1 MSGGGSDLPTRR
13 DARDV
18 VWSASFAPP
27 VRSHLPLSPCAS
39 QPPGEPPSA
48 CRGGSP
54 QSSLSSILPSPHSS
68 PLLTP
73 PLSSLLP
80 SPHSSP
86 LLTPPISS
94 FLPSPHFSPPSFL
107 PSPQS
112 SPLLNPPSLPPS
124 ISPSTLTSSGQY
136 HSPLPLWREGLAT
149 RLCSPQLL
157 LCVQV
162 CTRSNL
168 PHPHWHPWGGGREGI
183 RGGVGIS
190 GGGGV
195 DIIGGGGV
203 DISGGG
209 GGGVDI
215 RGGVGGGV
223 DIRGGVGI
231 SGGIGISGGGGICG
245 GGGIRG
251 GGGINGGGIS
261 GWRYQWME
269 VSVKVGEGRGGQ
281 GR

>member
-1 MSGGGSDLPTRR
+1 M
-13 DARDV
+13 
-18 VWSASFAPP
+18 
-27 VRSHLPLSPCAS
+27 
-39 QPPGEPPSA
+39 
-48 CRGGSP
+48 
-54 QSSLSSILPSPHSS
+54 
-68 PLLTP
+68 
-73 PLSSLLP
+73 
-80 SPHSSP
+80 
-86 LLTPPISS
+86 
-94 FLPSPHFSPPSFL
+94 
-107 PSPQS
+107 
-112 SPLLNPPSLPPS
+112 
-124 ISPSTLTSSGQY
+124 
-136 HSPLPLWREGLAT
+136 PLWREGLAT